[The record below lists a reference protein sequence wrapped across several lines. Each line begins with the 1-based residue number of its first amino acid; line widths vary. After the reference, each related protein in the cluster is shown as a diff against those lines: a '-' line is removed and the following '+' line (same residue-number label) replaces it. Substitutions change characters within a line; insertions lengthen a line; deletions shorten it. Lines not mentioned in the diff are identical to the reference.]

1 MKSKP
6 REIKMVDIAR
16 RDVLTMAGAVGV
28 GVAIPVSPAPA
39 ETPPKDK
46 AQDSSATGAATRSYQ
61 FFDLNEV
68 AFVEAFVDHLVP
80 ADELTPSGTELGIT
94 IYIDRQLAGA
104 WGRGARMYL
113 LGPWA
118 AGTSQQGYQ
127 LPLAPADLYRCAIR
141 AVEAHCAAV
150 HGSSFDRLQPA
161 QRQQIVQALSEGSLH
176 LQEAPAQTFFDMA
189 YANVMEGLF
198 ADPIY
203 GGNKDKRGWKLVGF
217 PGVIAAHAEN
227 IERFRGKPYQVEP
240 LGIADLS

>member
-1 MKSKP
+1 MKS
-6 REIKMVDIAR
+6 RRGEIKMVDLAR

-28 GVAIPVSPAPA
+28 GVAISASSAPA
-39 ETPPKDK
+39 ETPKDK
-46 AQDSSATGAATRSYQ
+46 VQDSPAASASARSYQ
-61 FFDLNEV
+61 FFDLNEA
-68 AFVEAFVDHLVP
+68 AFIEAFVDHLVP

-94 IYIDRQLAGA
+94 IYVDRQLAGA

-118 AGTSQQGYQ
+118 AGTAQQGYQ

-141 AVEAHCAAV
+141 AVDAHCADV
-150 HGSSFDRLQPA
+150 HGGSFDRLQPT
-161 QRQQIVQALSEGSLH
+161 QRQQIVQALSEGRLP
-176 LQEAPAQTFFDMA
+176 LQEIPAQAFFDMA

-217 PGVIAAHAEN
+217 PGVLAAHAEN
-227 IERFRGKPYQVEP
+227 IERFRGKPYPVEP

>member
-1 MKSKP
+1 
-6 REIKMVDIAR
+6 MVDIAR

-28 GVAIPVSPAPA
+28 GAAIPVSPALA
-39 ETPPKDK
+39 EAPGKDPP
-46 AQDSSATGAATRSYQ
+46 QDAPATGAAARSYQ
-61 FFDLNEV
+61 FFNLDEA
-68 AFVEAFVDHLVP
+68 AFIEAFVDHLIP
-80 ADELTPSGTELGIT
+80 ADELTPSGTELGIS
-94 IYIDRQLAGA
+94 IYIDRQLAGG

-118 AGTSQQGYQ
+118 AGTPQQGYQ
-127 LPLAPADLYRCAIR
+127 LPLAPADFYRCAIR
-141 AVEAHCAAV
+141 AVEAHCASA
-150 HGSSFDRLQPA
+150 HGGSFDRLQPA
-161 QRQQIVQALSEGSLH
+161 QRQQVVLALSEGRLP
-176 LQEAPAQTFFDMA
+176 LQEIPAQAFFDMA

-227 IERFRGKPYQVEP
+227 IERFRGKPYSVEP

>member
-1 MKSKP
+1 
-6 REIKMVDIAR
+6 MVDIAR

-28 GVAIPVSPAPA
+28 GAAIPVSPALAEAPGKDPPQAPA
-39 ETPPKDK
+39 
-46 AQDSSATGAATRSYQ
+46 ANAARSYQ
-61 FFDLNEV
+61 FFNLDEA
-68 AFVEAFVDHLVP
+68 AFIEAFVDHLIP
-80 ADELTPSGTELGIT
+80 ADDLTPSGTELGIS

-104 WGRGARMYL
+104 WGKGARMYQ

-118 AGTSQQGYQ
+118 AGTPQQGYQ

-141 AVEAHCAAV
+141 AVEAHCASA
-150 HGSSFDRLQPA
+150 HGGSFDRLQPA
-161 QRQQIVQALSEGSLH
+161 LRQQVVQALSEGRLP
-176 LQEAPAQTFFDMA
+176 LQEIPAGASFDKTFFDMA

-217 PGVIAAHAEN
+217 PGVMAAHAEN
-227 IERFRGKPYQVEP
+227 IERFRGKPYPVEP

>member
-1 MKSKP
+1 
-6 REIKMVDIAR
+6 MVDIAR

-39 ETPPKDK
+39 EVPPKDK
-46 AQDSSATGAATRSYQ
+46 AQDSPAASAAARSYQ

-68 AFVEAFVDHLVP
+68 AFIEAFVDHMIP
-80 ADELTPSGTELGIT
+80 ADELTPSGVELGIT

-127 LPLAPADLYRCAIR
+127 LPLAPADFYRCAIR
-141 AVEAHCAAV
+141 AVEAHCVAV
-150 HGSSFDRLQPA
+150 HGGSFDRLQPA

-176 LQEAPAQTFFDMA
+176 LQEVPAQAFFDMA

-227 IERFRGKPYQVEP
+227 IERFRGKPYPVEP